1 MRRPI
6 ASRRDRHFDASY
18 YQRYYLD
25 PETAVVTPEI
35 QRNEV
40 AFVIAFCRE
49 IGLEVSRFADVGA
62 GTGWWAEEFARQYPD
77 CGVIETFDS
86 SSAACELYGH
96 RLVPVE
102 KLAGR
107 AADLVVCRDVLRY
120 VPDREIGRAFSAL
133 GRKCRG
139 VLYVQAITSDDEI
152 DEEAS
157 DMAGRFRSA
166 AFYRRR
172 FKAEGFRDCG
182 MGLFV
187 SKRLREFV
195 PWALE
200 SR

>member
-1 MRRPI
+1 M
-6 ASRRDRHFDASY
+6 
-18 YQRYYLD
+18 
-25 PETAVVTPEI
+25 
-35 QRNEV
+35 
-40 AFVIAFCRE
+40 
-49 IGLEVSRFADVGA
+49 
-62 GTGWWAEEFARQYPD
+62 
-77 CGVIETFDS
+77 
-86 SSAACELYGH
+86 
-96 RLVPVE
+96 
-102 KLAGR
+102 AGR

-120 VPDREIGRAFSAL
+120 VSDREIGRAFSAL

-157 DMAGRFRSA
+157 DMEGWFRSA
-166 AFYRRR
+166 SFYRRG